1 MFFGKVSLK
10 IKKMAKQSKEITFID
25 QAFAIVEEQFANDG
39 ADKHGMK
46 IADHKLLCRVL
57 DQHEKYIDDKII
69 KVFIAGVAEHY
80 KPIMASLSKLEEG
93 QTQITNDMKHIK
105 SDIADI
111 RIRLFKHEE
120 RISNLESV
128 AELPKGFDNRI
139 KKLETYASIKWTV
152 IRWIVAVIVAVLIG
166 ISLFLWH
173 ENNKLVTQ
181 NKVDGWKAYKEQL
194 DNYSSTVR
202 GVTNTDT
209 INGKK

>member
-1 MFFGKVSLK
+1 MTAKNV
-10 IKKMAKQSKEITFID
+10 KKDPTFIE
-25 QAFAIVEEQFANDG
+25 QAFAIIEETYANNDG
-39 ADKHGMK
+39 DKEHGMK
-46 IADHKLLCRVL
+46 IGDHKLLCRVL
-57 DQHEKYIDDKII
+57 DAHERYIDDKII
-69 KVFIAGVAEHY
+69 DRFALKISEHY
-80 KPIMASLSKLEEG
+80 KPIMDSLSKLEEG
-93 QTQITNDMKHIK
+93 QAQITNDMKHIK

-181 NKVDGWKAYKEQL
+181 NKADEEQL

-202 GVTNTDT
+202 GAEVDT
-209 INGKK
+209 LAK

>member
-93 QTQITNDMKHIK
+93 QVQITNDMKHIK

-181 NKVDGWKAYKEQL
+181 NKVDEEQL

>member
-181 NKVDGWKAYKEQL
+181 NKVDEEQL

>member
-1 MFFGKVSLK
+1 
-10 IKKMAKQSKEITFID
+10 MAKQSKEITFID

-181 NKVDGWKAYKEQL
+181 NKADEEQL

>member
-93 QTQITNDMKHIK
+93 QAQITNDMKHIK

-166 ISLFLWH
+166 ISLFLWY

-181 NKVDGWKAYKEQL
+181 NKVDEEQL

>member
-1 MFFGKVSLK
+1 MLFGKVSLK

-93 QTQITNDMKHIK
+93 QAQITNDMKHIK

-181 NKVDGWKAYKEQL
+181 NKVDEEQL

>member
-1 MFFGKVSLK
+1 
-10 IKKMAKQSKEITFID
+10 MAKQSKEITFID

-93 QTQITNDMKHIK
+93 QAQITNDMKHIK

-181 NKVDGWKAYKEQL
+181 NKVDEEQL

>member
-93 QTQITNDMKHIK
+93 QAQITNDMKHIK

-181 NKVDGWKAYKEQL
+181 NKVDEEQL